1 MTSQVYRVTK
11 VTKSQFIEVY
21 YHARQLSER
30 IANATSPASEVA
42 DTTVDSDGFY
52 LDHNGRYGFIVK
64 ANGEL
69 IALFSMLKG
78 IGQTLVKFAIEAG
91 AKSLDCFDGY
101 LVEFYSKAG
110 FMEVYREP
118 NWNEGGADVVFMNR
132 IF

>member
-1 MTSQVYRVTK
+1 MTSHVYQVTK

-21 YHARQLSER
+21 YHARKLSER
-30 IANATSPASEVA
+30 IANATSSASEVA
-42 DTTVDSDGFY
+42 ASTVDSDGFC
-52 LDHNGRYGFIVK
+52 LDCNGRYGFIVK

-78 IGQTLVKFAIEAG
+78 IGQTLVKFAIERG

-118 NWNEGGADVVFMNR
+118 NWNEGGADVVFMHR

>member
-21 YHARQLSER
+21 NHARKLSER

-42 DTTVDSDGFY
+42 ATTVDSDGFY
-52 LDHNGRYGFIVK
+52 LDHTGLYGFIVK

-78 IGQTLVKFAIEAG
+78 IGQTLVKLAIEKG

-118 NWNEGGADVVFMNR
+118 NWNEGGADVVFMHR